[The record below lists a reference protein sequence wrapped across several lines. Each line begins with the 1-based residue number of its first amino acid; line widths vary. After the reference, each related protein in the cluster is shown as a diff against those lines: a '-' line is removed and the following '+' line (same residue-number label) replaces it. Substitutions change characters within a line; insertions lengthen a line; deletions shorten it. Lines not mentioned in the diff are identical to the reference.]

1 MASDDDKNFS
11 DAISSRWVW
20 LIAAIIVA
28 MIFGMP
34 RLVHARDL
42 GQWGESTPEIRQWY
56 RSLMQPDNQA
66 VPCCGE
72 ADGYFADAIVRGGKT
87 IAVIVDDRPDEPLRR
102 HHVPIGT
109 EIEVPNHKLK
119 WDAGN
124 PTGHAVIFLT
134 VNNDVYCFVQGT
146 LS

>member
-11 DAISSRWVW
+11 DAMSSRITWV
-20 LIAAIIVA
+20 LAAAIVIL
-28 MIFGMP
+28 IFMP
-34 RLVHARDL
+34 WKSFGRDL

-56 RSLMQPDNQA
+56 RSLMQPDKPA

-102 HHVPIGT
+102 HHVQIGT
-109 EIEVPNHKLK
+109 EIEVPNYKLK